1 MARAASATAPTRA
14 ARPYIPFLDAM
25 RVIAIIAVLGI
36 HAIAPAYTADTVDW
50 PTALLRS
57 ALGPAVPVFVMMSG
71 ALNLTEG
78 AHRRGTAAFLRTR
91 FLRLLPPALAWSAL
105 YMLVVQPLL
114 WGTEL
119 TGKGLIRQAIRA
131 DAAPHLYFLWVV
143 LGLSLLSPVLAP
155 FVERSAGHA
164 YALAAAGV
172 AWTPL
177 TAVAAGLLDQADAP
191 MDLLPG
197 SILTFFLPYV
207 GYYVLGY
214 ALVTHPPSRG
224 IGWACAALF
233 PLLVAVCAWEILH
246 PGEAPPLLDSALV
259 MSYFSPLLTAMSVV
273 LFVAAASLGK
283 SWRVGDGVRRI
294 LRPLAGA
301 SFGVYLVHM
310 VFVAELR
317 TWFPALESEALSPN
331 LVVWALAV
339 VLSFALMLVWIRIP
353 GLRRFV

>member
-36 HAIAPAYTADTVDW
+36 HAIAPAYTAESVGW

-91 FLRLLPPALAWSAL
+91 FLRLLPAALAWSAL

-177 TAVAAGLLDQADAP
+177 TAVAAGLPRHVLAGGGRGPTPPAAARQRLLRRVPGAHGVRGGASHLVPGAGVGGAGPEPRGVGARGGPVVRADAGVDP
-191 MDLLPG
+191 
-197 SILTFFLPYV
+197 
-207 GYYVLGY
+207 
-214 ALVTHPPSRG
+214 
-224 IGWACAALF
+224 
-233 PLLVAVCAWEILH
+233 H
-246 PGEAPPLLDSALV
+246 PGAAPLRLNRV
-259 MSYFSPLLTAMSVV
+259 RLTA
-273 LFVAAASLGK
+273 
-283 SWRVGDGVRRI
+283 
-294 LRPLAGA
+294 
-301 SFGVYLVHM
+301 
-310 VFVAELR
+310 
-317 TWFPALESEALSPN
+317 SPT
-331 LVVWALAV
+331 
-339 VLSFALMLVWIRIP
+339 SRS
-353 GLRRFV
+353 